1 MGDVPEG
8 TEHFMKSSKKIEV
21 VLAIA
26 ASIMACSAVS
36 SFAGAG
42 AKANSGFLLAPKA
55 MAVLGNGGDSE
66 TQDAPANNASDKSGL
81 NSSDPDYVI
90 GTQDL
95 LAINVWHEP
104 ELSRSVPVR
113 PDGKISMPLVGD
125 LEVRGLT
132 PRLLQIRLVKELEA
146 YIRKPQVTVIVEEAN
161 SHKFFVM
168 GEVQRPGVYPL
179 TTNITVLDALA
190 TAGGFKDFA
199 KVNKIVVLRTMADG
213 SRQRIP
219 FQYKQAIKGG
229 KSALPLQ
236 LMPGDTV
243 IVP

>member
-1 MGDVPEG
+1 
-8 TEHFMKSSKKIEV
+8 MKLSRKFEFV
-21 VLAIA
+21 VAIA
-26 ASIMACSAVS
+26 ATIVACSAVPVFAGVAGKMNPGFYLAPRALAL
-36 SFAGAG
+36 FAGAEG
-42 AKANSGFLLAPKA
+42 PQSQEPPVNNP
-55 MAVLGNGGDSE
+55 SE
-66 TQDAPANNASDKSGL
+66 KPGL
-81 NSSDPDYVI
+81 TSSDEEYVI

-132 PRLLQIRLVKELEA
+132 PRLLQLRLVKELEA

-168 GEVQRPGVYPL
+168 GQVQRPGAYPL
-179 TTNITVLDALA
+179 TSSMTVLDALA

-199 KVNKIVVLRTMADG
+199 KVNKIVVLRTIADG
-213 SRQRIP
+213 SRERMP

-229 KSALPLQ
+229 KSTLPMQ